1 MRKWYF
7 VAGIAIGY
15 VLGAKAG
22 TERYDQIVDCARRV
36 TGNDTVQQV
45 ASSVRSQAGKAANA
59 AQDKIK
65 GTKFGDIVENF
76 TAGTEDDPKAEP
88 WDSAGVTTPARSD
101 REMRGDSS
109 GF

>member
-7 VAGIAIGY
+7 VAGFAIGY

-22 TERYDQIVDCARRV
+22 RERYEEIAKWTRQI
-36 TGNDTVQQV
+36 TGNEKVQQV
-45 ASSVRSQAGKAANA
+45 TDTVRTQAGKAASA

-65 GTKFGDIVENF
+65 GTKFGDIIEGF
-76 TAGTEDDPKAEP
+76 TSSDEDPKAEP
-88 WDSAGVTTPARSD
+88 WDSAGVTTPQRGDRETRSD
-101 REMRGDSS
+101 AP

>member
-1 MRKWYF
+1 MRKWYL
-7 VAGIAIGY
+7 VAGFAVGY

-22 TERYDQIVDCARRV
+22 RERYEQIVDYTRRV
-36 TGNDTVQQV
+36 TGNDKVQQV
-45 ASSVRSQAGKAANA
+45 ASSVRTQANKAVDA

-65 GTKFGDIVENF
+65 GTKFGEIVENF
-76 TAGTEDDPKAEP
+76 TTNADEPPKAEP

-101 REMRGDSS
+101 RALREDAP

>member
-1 MRKWYF
+1 MRKWYL
-7 VAGIAIGY
+7 VAGFAIGY

-22 TERYDQIVDCARRV
+22 RERYEEIAEYARRV

-45 ASSVRSQAGKAANA
+45 ASSVRSQAGKAVDA

-65 GTKFGDIVENF
+65 GTKFGDIIENF
-76 TAGTEDDPKAEP
+76 TTSPDGAPKAEP
-88 WDSAGVTTPARSD
+88 WDSAGITTPARSD
-101 REMRGDSS
+101 RALRGDSS

>member
-1 MRKWYF
+1 MRKWYL
-7 VAGIAIGY
+7 VAGFAVGY

-22 TERYDQIVDCARRV
+22 RERYDQIVDYTRRV
-36 TGNDTVQQV
+36 TGNDKVQEV
-45 ASSVRSQAGKAANA
+45 ASTVRTQANKAVDA

-65 GTKFGDIVENF
+65 GTKFGDIVESF
-76 TAGTEDDPKAEP
+76 TSADESPKAEP

-101 REMRGDSS
+101 RALRGDAP